1 MDKET
6 FVSLY
11 KSLVRSH
18 LEYAAA
24 VWSPHAI
31 GQTEEIEKVHKRATK
46 LVYECTR
53 LSYSDGLN
61 SKVSKS
67 AHLAFQTL

>member
-24 VWSPHAI
+24 VWSPHAM
-31 GQTEEIEKVHKRATK
+31 GQTEEIEKSAQKGNKT
-46 LVYECTR
+46 
-53 LSYSDGLN
+53 GL
-61 SKVSKS
+61 
-67 AHLAFQTL
+67 